1 MLHQKKSHISYKVCL
16 GLLVCCLSQPMSSAL
31 AWGTQGHQ
39 IVARLAERNLT
50 PQARREIRSL
60 LRRGETLESV
70 STWADVIRNS
80 RPETK
85 RWHYV
90 DILLEHSNYDPAR
103 DCQRTPFG
111 DCIIN
116 ALDESRAIL
125 ADPARLE
132 NFKLVLANPQESRQ
146 ARYEALKFLVHFIG
160 DLHQPLHCADN
171 HDRGGND
178 VRVTFFGTSS
188 NLHKVWD
195 SDIITISGGLN
206 RTANRISN
214 PPQTPSALAALQAGS
229 FVDWALD
236 AHKLATD
243 HAYQNIPANK
253 RLGQSYY
260 NHTRPIVDEQLHK
273 AGLRLAAILNEVFQ

>member
-1 MLHQKKSHISYKVCL
+1 MFRTEYRRVSCVFLFIVHLTVFQASVR
-16 GLLVCCLSQPMSSAL
+16 
-31 AWGTQGHQ
+31 AWGTTGHR
-39 IVARLAERNLT
+39 IVARLAQRQLS
-50 PQARREIRSL
+50 PHARQEVRQL
-60 LRRGETLESV
+60 LRQGETLESV

-90 DILLEHSNYDPAR
+90 DILLEHDTYDPAR
-103 DCQRTPFG
+103 DCKRTPFG

-116 ALDESRAIL
+116 ALDEARGIL

-132 NFKLVLANPQESRQ
+132 TFKLVLANPQESRQ

-171 HDRGGND
+171 HDQGGNGLK
-178 VRVTFFGTSS
+178 VTFFGAAT

-195 SDIITISGGLN
+195 SDIIARAGFNQTVN
-206 RTANRISN
+206 RA
-214 PPQTPSALAALQAGS
+214 AALPRTHETVTLAGDS
-229 FVDWALD
+229 FADWALE
-236 AHKLATD
+236 AHRLAVE
-243 HAYQNIPANK
+243 HAYKNIPTNK

-260 NHTRPIVDEQLHK
+260 QSNRPVVDAQLQK
-273 AGLRLAAILNEVFQ
+273 AGLRLARVLNEIFHQ